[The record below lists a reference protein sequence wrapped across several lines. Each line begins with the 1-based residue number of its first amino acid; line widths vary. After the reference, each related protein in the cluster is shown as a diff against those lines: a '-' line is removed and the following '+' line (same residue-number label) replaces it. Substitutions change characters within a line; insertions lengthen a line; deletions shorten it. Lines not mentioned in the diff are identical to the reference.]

1 MPSAKCSSRQDPKG
15 ENSWHN
21 MVELL
26 ACSRFFLFHFSLWLA
41 IAFSHSFALFQ
52 GKNSPSSRPE
62 WPFFKASHSE
72 ELSQTA
78 LKHHGETDLSA
89 TGAVLPAF
97 VLQPFPTSRK
107 PFFPTSQANSF
118 CAAQSFSMHS
128 PFARLLPFFKAF
140 AFFQDSFLFHSLF
153 CSLYSQCCFT
163 ESVLGN
169 FQLDLLPLLAKFL
182 QLNLAT
188 LQFLLVLCCLAP

>member
-26 ACSRFFLFHFSLWLA
+26 ACSRFFPFPFFSLVGHCFFTQLCP
-41 IAFSHSFALFQ
+41 FQ

>member
-1 MPSAKCSSRQDPKG
+1 MAQHGRAAG
-15 ENSWHN
+15 
-21 MVELL
+21 LL
-26 ACSRFFLFHFSLWLA
+26 SFFPFPFFSLVGHCFFTQLCP
-41 IAFSHSFALFQ
+41 FQ